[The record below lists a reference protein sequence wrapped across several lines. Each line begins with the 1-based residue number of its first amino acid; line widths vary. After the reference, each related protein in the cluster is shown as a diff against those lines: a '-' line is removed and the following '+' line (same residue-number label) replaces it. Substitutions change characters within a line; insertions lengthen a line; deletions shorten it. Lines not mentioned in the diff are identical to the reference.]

1 MKKTGSI
8 LLLFC
13 FLMAFESKSQNPYT
27 KNGSVS
33 FFSKAVL
40 ENIEASSG
48 QVISVINTTTGDIMF
63 SVNIKS
69 FHFKKSL
76 MEEHFNENYMES
88 DKYPKA
94 SFKGKINN
102 LSAIIFS
109 TDGSY
114 NTEVTGDL
122 TIHGITNKVTVPGK
136 IVIKAGVPTATAS
149 FRVKLA
155 DYKISIPRVVKDNIA
170 EVVEVN
176 LSCVYNHKL

>member
-1 MKKTGSI
+1 MKKAGSI

-13 FLMAFESKSQNPYT
+13 FLMVFESKSQNPYT

-102 LSAIIFS
+102 LSAISFS
-109 TDGSY
+109 TDGS
-114 NTEVTGDL
+114 
-122 TIHGITNKVTVPGK
+122 
-136 IVIKAGVPTATAS
+136 
-149 FRVKLA
+149 
-155 DYKISIPRVVKDNIA
+155 
-170 EVVEVN
+170 
-176 LSCVYNHKL
+176 